1 MDEPVWKTENS
12 IGISYV
18 WSEIHERHFD
28 MIIERILGIP
38 EDEIS
43 TIDSWQR
50 ELTF

>member
-1 MDEPVWKTENS
+1 MDEPVRKTENS
-12 IGISYV
+12 VGISYV
-18 WSEIHERHFD
+18 LSEIDERHFD

-43 TIDSWQR
+43 AIDSWQR